1 MEEIEDYYTYYVMIM
16 EIPDEVFW
24 KSDLAF
30 LSRVAD
36 NKTAYDGWLGYAM
49 RKERDRRGK

>member
-1 MEEIEDYYTYYVMIM
+1 MIM
-16 EIPDEVFW
+16 GIPDEVFW